1 MDKYEYRIRAEEINA
16 LIDKKKFTEA
26 VKIADTIDWRRV
38 KSVMMLCKISEL
50 YKINRR
56 YEDSKDILLLA
67 YDRNPG
73 SRKIVYSLCELAIKL
88 EETVQAV
95 EYYKEF
101 VQIAPRDTG
110 KFILQYRLY
119 EAQDVSLEER
129 IAVLEEYKK
138 RDYREKW
145 AYELAYLYH
154 RIGLATRCVE
164 ECDELIL
171 WFGEGKYVIKA
182 MELKMLHCPLTASQ
196 QEKYDRRFQPQEP
209 VVEEKEETE
218 PEEEKDSTLPIEIK
232 AVEPSNAPTTKIPS
246 KNLEE
251 NLKEETE
258 EKESEEPENDGCDQP
273 AEEEPEAI
281 QEELAEEEQA
291 QESEEVPTAQPND
304 DLDIKVKT
312 IDVDNEYS
320 TINLQQELAKS
331 LAKFMAEED
340 MGASDATMAMPF
352 ATLAEAATSDTIMGA
367 ITDDSIKNAIIA
379 PLLQDTGEL
388 TPITE
393 EDLLA
398 SMEENQEKESQER
411 ESREEEEKKPSIED
425 ILTAETIQI
434 PTPVQKAPISVPI
447 QVPEEDKPD
456 EITEQF
462 VKALEE
468 EEVPV
473 LLAEQKRTETEPA
486 ELMQPNPV
494 EEAVQLNHPERIEE
508 PVQPNQP
515 EPAEELVQPNQSER
529 IEEPVQLNQPEPIE
543 EAVQSNQ
550 PERIEE
556 SIQLNQPEPVEEAV
570 QSNQSEQIE
579 EPLQL
584 NQPEPVE
591 EAVQPNQPKQIEKPL
606 QLNQPEPIEEAVQ
619 SNQSERIE
627 ESIQANQPKLVEEP
641 LQLNQPEPVE
651 EAVQPNEPE
660 QIEEPVQSNQPER
673 IEEPLQ
679 PNQPEPVEEAVQ
691 SNQPEQIEEPV
702 QPNEPKLVEEP
713 LQLNQPEP
721 VEEAVQPNQPKPVE
735 EAVQLNQPE
744 QIEKPLQLN
753 QPEQIEE
760 PVQSNQ
766 PERIEESVQPN
777 EPKLVEEPLQLNQPE
792 QIEKPVQPNQLKQ
805 IEEPVQPNE
814 PEQIEEPVQLNQP
827 EQIEEPVQLN
837 QPKQI
842 EEIEKPVQNNQSE
855 SIEKLVQTIPS
866 EPIAPE
872 QASVQNTE
880 QAGSADAPTID
891 AHSEYSESEE
901 QQDDGQITGQLSLED
916 IMAEWEE
923 TKRANEERRIQEM
936 RERVIQQT
944 GPMFS
949 NFDAMARASVQADLD
964 LISPAE
970 DVFNHNHLDEVQE
983 QKERVQ
989 ALKEPVEEEI
999 TEADEIEEKVPQ
1011 KAEQT
1016 SSVTFDTA
1024 EIFGLEEKLLDVLNS
1039 PEIREEPVPVEPI
1052 AIDSSFFEEAKED
1065 AAERKIVAAEIVE
1078 EPVPITETPSEI
1090 PTLAPTTARVSE
1102 SPLESMTPA
1111 PMAEATPERPMGS
1124 PIPAP
1129 EAEITPERPMGSPIP
1144 TSTGSTVLESPL
1156 EIPIPEEPKP
1166 APDIFLGKPVDLKAT
1181 NAIQTFVPK
1190 DESTVR
1196 SLTKEEKGR
1205 FAPFAPNKEEQRK
1218 VARALDT
1225 MGLSAATGNM
1235 LITGE
1240 HGTGTLQAAQNVV
1253 AQLKEKD
1260 PTFSGQ
1266 LAKITGTLLA
1276 EKNIGATLEN
1286 LENSALLI
1294 EQAGDLPADA
1304 LGNLLFHL
1312 DRLRDRRVF
1321 VILEDTKKEIERLTL
1336 LYPDL
1341 AVKFNAR
1348 IDIQAL
1354 DNDGLVNY
1362 AREYAKEQEYAI
1374 DDMGILALYTKIS
1387 DMQTIEHAVTVA
1399 EVKEMVDKAI
1409 VRAGRKNMSHFMD
1422 IILAKR
1428 YDGDD
1433 MIILR
1438 EKDFLN

>member
-651 EAVQPNEPE
+651 EAVQPN
-660 QIEEPVQSNQPER
+660 
-673 IEEPLQ
+673 
-679 PNQPEPVEEAVQ
+679 
-691 SNQPEQIEEPV
+691 
-702 QPNEPKLVEEP
+702 
-713 LQLNQPEP
+713 
-721 VEEAVQPNQPKPVE
+721 QPKPVE

-1129 EAEITPERPMGSPIP
+1129 EAEITPERPVGSPIPAPAAEITPERPMGSPIP

>member
-16 LIDKKKFTEA
+16 LIDKKKFAEA

-50 YKINRR
+50 YKVNRR
-56 YEDSKDILLLA
+56 YEDSKEILLLA

-196 QEKYDRRFQPQEP
+196 QEKYDRRFQTQEP
-209 VVEEKEETE
+209 VLEENME
-218 PEEEKDSTLPIEIK
+218 PEAEQETDESALPIEIK
-232 AVEPSNAPTTKIPS
+232 AVEPSNAPTTRIPS
-246 KNLEE
+246 KNIPETG
-251 NLKEETE
+251 TE
-258 EKESEEPENDGCDQP
+258 EEGEEPGNDIPSQP
-273 AEEEPEAI
+273 EAEEPEAE
-281 QEELAEEEQA
+281 QKETAEEQAEEEIP
-291 QESEEVPTAQPND
+291 VTQPDD

-340 MGASDATMAMPF
+340 MVASDATMAMPF
-352 ATLAEAATSDTIMGA
+352 ASLAEAATSDTIMEA

-379 PLLQDTGEL
+379 PLLQDTAEL

-398 SMEENQEKESQER
+398 SMEKSEESKPQEEEIKESLQQAEEVQESIQQAEEVKSSPQQIEGIQESIR
-411 ESREEEEKKPSIED
+411 QEEEVKESPQQAEEVQESIRQAEEAKENWQQMEGSRENRLQEEEKKPSIED
-425 ILTAETIQI
+425 ILSAPTIQI
-434 PTPVQKAPISVPI
+434 PASVQKVPVSVP
-447 QVPEEDKPD
+447 VRTPEEEPD

-468 EEVPV
+468 EAVAIPFSG
-473 LLAEQKRTETEPA
+473 AATGQKKAETES
-486 ELMQPNPV
+486 
-494 EEAVQLNHPERIEE
+494 I
-508 PVQPNQP
+508 PVQP
-515 EPAEELVQPNQSER
+515 VS
-529 IEEPVQLNQPEPIE
+529 
-543 EAVQSNQ
+543 
-550 PERIEE
+550 
-556 SIQLNQPEPVEEAV
+556 
-570 QSNQSEQIE
+570 
-579 EPLQL
+579 
-584 NQPEPVE
+584 
-591 EAVQPNQPKQIEKPL
+591 QIEKP
-606 QLNQPEPIEEAVQ
+606 
-619 SNQSERIE
+619 
-627 ESIQANQPKLVEEP
+627 IQG
-641 LQLNQPEPVE
+641 
-651 EAVQPNEPE
+651 
-660 QIEEPVQSNQPER
+660 
-673 IEEPLQ
+673 
-679 PNQPEPVEEAVQ
+679 
-691 SNQPEQIEEPV
+691 
-702 QPNEPKLVEEP
+702 
-713 LQLNQPEP
+713 
-721 VEEAVQPNQPKPVE
+721 
-735 EAVQLNQPE
+735 
-744 QIEKPLQLN
+744 
-753 QPEQIEE
+753 
-760 PVQSNQ
+760 
-766 PERIEESVQPN
+766 
-777 EPKLVEEPLQLNQPE
+777 
-792 QIEKPVQPNQLKQ
+792 
-805 IEEPVQPNE
+805 
-814 PEQIEEPVQLNQP
+814 
-827 EQIEEPVQLN
+827 
-837 QPKQI
+837 
-842 EEIEKPVQNNQSE
+842 
-855 SIEKLVQTIPS
+855 IPS
-866 EPIAPE
+866 EPVEPE
-872 QASVQNTE
+872 QAPVPAGQIPVELEQAPVPTE
-880 QAGSADAPTID
+880 QIPVQPEQAPVQQSIGQAGFMEVSAAEVRSDN
-891 AHSEYSESEE
+891 SEQEE
-901 QQDDGQITGQLSLED
+901 QPDDGQITGQLSLED

-923 TKRANEERRIQEM
+923 TKRANEERRMQEM

-970 DVFNHNHLDEVQE
+970 DVFNHEHLYEE
-983 QKERVQ
+983 PKQKETEQVVE
-989 ALKEPVEEEI
+989 EPVQEEI
-999 TEADEIEEKVPQ
+999 TETEEKVL
-1011 KAEQT
+1011 KKDERI

-1024 EIFGLEEKLLDVLNS
+1024 EIYGLEEKLLDALNS
-1039 PEIREEPVPVEPI
+1039 PEIREEPVPMEPI
-1052 AIDSSFFEEAKED
+1052 AIDSSFFEEEKEE
-1065 AAERKIVAAEIVE
+1065 APISKPLKETASEPLIS
-1078 EPVPITETPSEI
+1078 EPVPAAAVPEAPKAAPEYPVEVPVPEVPIAAMPEYPVEAPVSEAPTAAAPEYPVEAPVPEAPKAIAPEYPVETSVPEVPKAAAPKYPEETPVPE
-1090 PTLAPTTARVSE
+1090 APKAA
-1102 SPLESMTPA
+1102 A
-1111 PMAEATPERPMGS
+1111 PEPEHPAEA
-1124 PIPAP
+1124 PIPVAP
-1129 EAEITPERPMGSPIP
+1129 VSAPALEVPI
-1144 TSTGSTVLESPL
+1144 
-1156 EIPIPEEPKP
+1156 EIPIPDEEAP
-1166 APDIFLGKPVDLKAT
+1166 ALDVSVGKPVDLKST
-1181 NAIQTFVPK
+1181 DVIETFVPK
-1190 DESTVR
+1190 DEQPAR
-1196 SLTKEEKGR
+1196 SLTKAEKSR
-1205 FAPFAPNKEEQRK
+1205 FAPFAPDKDEQGK
-1218 VARALDT
+1218 VARALDI
-1225 MGLSAATGNM
+1225 MDLSAATGNM

-1253 AQLKEKD
+1253 VQLKEKY
-1260 PTFSGQ
+1260 PEFSGKM
-1266 LAKITGTLLA
+1266 AKITGELLA

-1312 DRLRDRRVF
+1312 ERLKEHKVF
-1321 VILEDTKKEIERLTL
+1321 VIMEDTKKDMERLTL
-1336 LYPDL
+1336 LYPDI

-1362 AREYAKEQEYAI
+1362 AKEYAREQEYAI

-1387 DMQTIEHAVTVA
+1387 DMQTIDHAVTVA

-1409 VRAGRKNMSHFMD
+1409 VHAEKKNMSHFMD
-1422 IILAKR
+1422 IIFAKR
-1428 YDGDD
+1428 YDRED